1 MENLTIYGLQNNIS
15 FCESQ
20 GLAKCFQ
27 AYAENCTNDDIFE
40 IGFNPNSGF
49 TYIALEI
56 GITIC
61 SMLGREVEFLVT
73 DNETGNEHFFNNYEA
88 ANKFLQLN
96 Y

>member
-1 MENLTIYGLQNNIS
+1 MENLIIHGLQNNIC
-15 FCESQ
+15 FCEAQ
-20 GLAKCFQ
+20 GISNCFQ
-27 AYAENCTNDDIFE
+27 AYAENCTNEDILG
-40 IGFNPNSGF
+40 IGFNSNSGY

-61 SMLGREVEFLVT
+61 SMLGRKVEFLVT
-73 DNETGNEHFFNNYEA
+73 DNETGDEHFFNDYDS